1 MPNLHLFF
9 SHRLTD
15 AQKEDALKSLDVE
28 EFVYLPPDLQQLFS
42 NVPPHLESLDE
53 YVRPF
58 AQYLLEVARPGDY
71 ILLQGDF
78 GLVYRLV
85 EISKSLGL
93 IPIYATTRRVALER
107 QEGEKSIKLSAFEH
121 VRFRRY

>member
-1 MPNLHLFF
+1 MKLHLFF
-9 SHRLTD
+9 SHRLTQAQTQD
-15 AQKEDALKSLDVE
+15 AKERLGIE
-28 EFVYLPPDLQQLFS
+28 EFVYLPPKLQQLFS

-107 QEGEKSIKLSAFEH
+107 QEGDKSIKFSAFEH
-121 VRFRRY
+121 IRYRRYI